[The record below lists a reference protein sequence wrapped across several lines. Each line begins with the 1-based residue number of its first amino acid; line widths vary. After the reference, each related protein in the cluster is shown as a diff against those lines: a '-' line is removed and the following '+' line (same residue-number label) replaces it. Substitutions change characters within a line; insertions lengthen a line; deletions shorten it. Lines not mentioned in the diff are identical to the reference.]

1 MKSDKEYCVYI
12 MTNKNHTTLYTG
24 VTNTL
29 ARRVLEH
36 KNHLNKGFTNRYNL
50 EILVYY
56 EMTSDIQSAI
66 LREKQIKGGSRMKK
80 EGLIN
85 SVNPEWRDLFD
96 DIL

>member
-1 MKSDKEYCVYI
+1 MKSEKEYCIYI

-24 VTNTL
+24 VTNNL

-36 KNHLNKGFTNRYNL
+36 KNHLNKGFTERYNL

-56 EMTSDIQSAI
+56 EMTNDIQSAI
-66 LREKQIKGGSRMKK
+66 LREKQIKGGSRKKK
-80 EGLIN
+80 EILIN